1 MATLELRDYL
11 KAARLASDR
20 ARKVTVVLVIASV
33 VVLIG
38 MVNSMDHAWMERR
51 LDRASN
57 PDDPYVRNNIGPAP
71 VQRGEAADLFKHRRE
86 LYEQRYH
93 DFYSELMKSYIESGF
108 GVRVPL
114 FGVTIDANDL
124 AAFGLRC
131 SSCERVLTCASGSTP
146 HELR

>member
-57 PDDPYVRNNIGPAP
+57 PDDPYVRNNIG
-71 VQRGEAADLFKHRRE
+71 RR
-86 LYEQRYH
+86 RYNA
-93 DFYSELMKSYIESGF
+93 
-108 GVRVPL
+108 VRRR
-114 FGVTIDANDL
+114 I
-124 AAFGLRC
+124 
-131 SSCERVLTCASGSTP
+131 SSNIGGSCTSSAITTST
-146 HELR
+146 RS